1 MYWKDYILLP
11 FYISQDV
18 WVVKVALQLAS
29 WRLFAYER
37 VAVKVVAFMST
48 QLTNRTINVCIRR
61 EKDKIGVL
69 FASSI
74 FFCKFFF
81 ESYEKCNQKN
91 VNGPIHLYKWPVVC
105 KSM

>member
-61 EKDKIGVL
+61 EKDKIVVL

-74 FFCKFFF
+74 FFYKFFF
-81 ESYEKCNQKN
+81 ESYEKCNQN
-91 VNGPIHLYKWPVVC
+91 VNGPIHLYKWSVVC